1 MTIEECGVCDDD
13 GFTTVNSTE
22 VLNVQPGA
30 LNYSS
35 SVYTLTNGKKA
46 IIRIEEKP
54 HPVFTRDNKD
64 LFMLISI
71 TKNEAVNGTQKEVRM
86 VDGEIETIT
95 IPGGIKNGEFIILE
109 NKGFIWDENSLLKRI
124 VSRYE
129 AIRGKLHIRLLVSQ
143 EQGDMATLYPASA
156 KKGSY

>member
-95 IPGGIKNGEFIILE
+95 IPAGIENGEMLILE

-124 VSRYE
+124 ISRYQP
-129 AIRGKLHIRLLVSQ
+129 IRGNLYIRVLISPEEINLV
-143 EQGDMATLYPASA
+143 TL
-156 KKGSY
+156 